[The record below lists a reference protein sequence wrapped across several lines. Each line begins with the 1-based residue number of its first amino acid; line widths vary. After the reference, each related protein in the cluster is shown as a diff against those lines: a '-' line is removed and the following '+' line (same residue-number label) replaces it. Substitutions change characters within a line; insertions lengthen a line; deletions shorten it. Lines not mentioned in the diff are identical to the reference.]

1 VFVLAV
7 LVVLACNL
15 LCEAVECCYSF
26 SRLEYGKRT
35 AAVTKQVFEAGHS
48 MRTHRSSRETMGGS
62 RLSVDVG
69 GSKAN
74 VKRRSKELLGLSG
87 EPDSADLKW
96 TTEVSERT
104 AHCLCPCRAAAIVCT
119 APALVARCRG
129 AAMMCGRLSHT
140 CLATRSLPRRAP
152 IVVAELG
159 GRVCRA
165 LDPLRRGTRA
175 GEDGLLRDRPGRLGC
190 H

>member
-1 VFVLAV
+1 
-7 LVVLACNL
+7 
-15 LCEAVECCYSF
+15 
-26 SRLEYGKRT
+26 LEYGKRT

-48 MRTHRSSRETMGGS
+48 MPTHRSSRETMGGS

-104 AHCLCPCRAAAIVCT
+104 VSALAALPLSCAQPLPLSRAAV
-119 APALVARCRG
+119 
-129 AAMMCGRLSHT
+129 M
-140 CLATRSLPRRAP
+140 
-152 IVVAELG
+152 
-159 GRVCRA
+159 
-165 LDPLRRGTRA
+165 PL
-175 GEDGLLRDRPGRLGC
+175 
-190 H
+190 